1 MSGSTAQLEYGEYK
15 DLIDTLEQSNVE
27 DSYQKLMG
35 KEDKVLDTINRSIK
49 FYRDEKQ
56 KKKEF
61 IHLDIIEIVIRFI
74 NNWIEIIQELIE
86 IKDISD
92 LPNIFL
98 DKDRAFYVGIMLI
111 VVSILIYLIEITK

>member
-61 IHLDIIEIVIRFI
+61 IHLDIIEIVMRFI

>member
-61 IHLDIIEIVIRFI
+61 IHLDIIEIELKIKYIMALYVKISVINSEKFD
-74 NNWIEIIQELIE
+74 LKKV
-86 IKDISD
+86 IKFES
-92 LPNIFL
+92 
-98 DKDRAFYVGIMLI
+98 K
-111 VVSILIYLIEITK
+111 KQK

>member
-61 IHLDIIEIVIRFI
+61 IHLDIIEIVMRFI

-86 IKDISD
+86 INNISD